1 MTREKDKGVDTMSKA
16 LQFLQS
22 RLGAEYY
29 DKLAA
34 IDNAEMHAFVA
45 KYVELCNPGEVFVF
59 DDSAEDHEFIRQQA
73 IRMGEERALRVPGHT
88 LHYDNYNDQGRDK
101 EHTRFLLPPGVDLG
115 PDIGAMDK
123 EEGLAEIHGLL
134 KDIMAGRPVYIL
146 FFTLGPTNSQF
157 SIPALQITDSAY
169 VAHSDQLLYRSGYA
183 DWQRLGPDARFFR
196 FVHSQ
201 GELTEQMTSKNL
213 HLRRMYID
221 NENATVYSTNTQYG
235 GNTIGLKKLA
245 MRLAIFRAEKEGW
258 LTEHMLL
265 MGVHGP
271 EGRITYFG
279 GAFPSMCGKTST
291 AMIPGETIV
300 GDDIAYLFKHDGMVR
315 AVNVEKGMFGIIEGI
330 NSTDDV
336 IVWHALHN
344 PGEIIFS
351 NVLLC
356 EDGSVYWNG
365 KDGAEPEKGYNH
377 SGEWHKGKTDAKGN
391 KIPASHKNARF
402 TLDLGQL
409 ENVSPRLHDPE
420 GVEPAGFVYGG
431 RDSDTWMPGRQ
442 AFNWEHGIV
451 TMGAFLESETTAA
464 TLGKEGVR
472 EFNPMSNIDF
482 LSVPIGRY
490 VDMNLRFGR
499 GLDKA
504 PAIFG
509 VNYFLR
515 DMETGQWLNDKTDKA
530 IWLKWMELR
539 VNRDVPA
546 IMTPVGFI
554 PEYHDLKQLFKHL
567 HGKEYTRSDYNKQFS
582 LRVPAFLAKTKRVME
597 IYRAQV
603 KDTPPAV
610 FDVAELE
617 IKRLEDAQAE
627 YGDIIPPHEF
637 VLVR

>member
-1 MTREKDKGVDTMSKA
+1 MDSALKTLKA
-16 LQFLQS
+16 
-22 RLGAEYY
+22 RLDAKAYQR
-29 DKLAA
+29 LAA
-34 IDNAEMHAFVA
+34 IANPDLHAFVA
-45 KYVELCNPGEVFVF
+45 KYVEICNPDRVFVCT
-59 DDSAEDHEFIRQQA
+59 DSPEDRKFIREEA
-73 IRMGEERALRVPGHT
+73 IRTGEERPLGIEGHT
-88 LHYDNYNDQGRDK
+88 LHYEHYSDQGRDK
-101 EHTRFLLPPGVDLG
+101 EHTKFLLPPGVDLG
-115 PDIGAMDK
+115 PEIGSMDK
-123 EEGLAEIHGLL
+123 EAGLAEIHGILQ
-134 KDIMAGRPVYIL
+134 DIMVGHTAYVL
-146 FFTLGPTNSQF
+146 FFTLGPTHSEF
-157 SIPALQITDSAY
+157 SIPAVQITDSAY
-169 VAHSDQLLYRSGYA
+169 VAHSEHLLYRSGYK
-183 DWQRLGPDARFFR
+183 DWKRLGAKARFFK
-196 FVHSQ
+196 FVHSE
-201 GELTEQMTSKNL
+201 GELDARKNSKNL
-213 HLRRMYID
+213 HERRMYMD
-221 NENATVYSTNTQYG
+221 NENSTVYSTNTQYG

-271 EGRITYFG
+271 KGRTTYFS

-300 GDDIAYLFKHDGMVR
+300 GDDIAYLFKKDGRVR

-330 NSTDDV
+330 NSTDDI
-336 IVWHALHN
+336 IVWKALHN

-351 NVLLC
+351 NVLLR

-365 KDGAEPEKGYNH
+365 KDGAEPGKGYNH
-377 SGEWHKGKTDAKGN
+377 SGDWHKGKTDAKG
-391 KIPASHKNARF
+391 KEIPASHKNARF
-402 TLDLGQL
+402 TLDLAQL

-431 RDSDTWMPGRQ
+431 RDSDTWMPVRQ

-490 VDMNLRFGR
+490 VGMNLDFGK
-499 GLDKA
+499 GLTHP

-515 DMETGQWLNDKTDKA
+515 GSDGLWLNDKTDKA

-539 VNRDVPA
+539 VNGDAGA
-546 IMTPVGFI
+546 IQTPVGFI
-554 PEYHDLKQLFKHL
+554 PKYEDLRRLFKEV
-567 HGKEYTRSDYNKQFS
+567 HGKEYTREAYVKQFS
-582 LRVPAFLAKTKRVME
+582 LRVPAFLAKTRRVME
-597 IYRAQV
+597 IYRTQV

-610 FDVAELE
+610 FAVAEQE
-617 IKRLEDAQAE
+617 IRRLEDARAE
-627 YGDIIPPHEF
+627 FGDVIPPDQF
-637 VLVR
+637 PVVK

>member
-1 MTREKDKGVDTMSKA
+1 MNKSLK
-16 LQFLQS
+16 FLQS
-22 RLGAEYY
+22 RLGEKDFA
-29 DKLAA
+29 KLAA
-34 IDNAEMHAFVA
+34 IDNADMHAFVA
-45 KYVELCNPGEVFVF
+45 KYIEICNPDRVFVCT
-59 DDSAEDHEFIRQQA
+59 DTLADRRWIRKEA
-73 IRMGEERALRVPGHT
+73 IRRGEERPLGIEGHT
-88 LHYDNYNDQGRDK
+88 LHYEHYSDQGRDK
-101 EHTRFLLPPGVDLG
+101 EHTKFLLPPGVDLG
-115 PDIGAMDK
+115 PEIGSMDK
-123 EEGLAEIHGLL
+123 QAGLDEIHGIL
-134 KDIMAGRPVYIL
+134 KDIMKGRTVYVL
-146 FFTLGPTNSQF
+146 FFTLGPTNSEF
-157 SIPALQITDSAY
+157 SIPAVQITDSPY
-169 VAHSDQLLYRSGYA
+169 VAHSEHLLYRSGYK
-183 DWQRLGPDARFFR
+183 DWKRLGSKARFFK
-196 FVHSQ
+196 FVHSE
-201 GELTEQMTSKNL
+201 GELDARNNSKNL
-213 HLRRMYID
+213 NMRRMYID
-221 NENATVYSTNTQYG
+221 NENFTVYTTNTQYG

-271 EGRITYFG
+271 NGRITYFG

-300 GDDIAYLFKHDGMVR
+300 GDDIAYLFKKDGEVR

-330 NSTDDV
+330 NSVDDI
-336 IVWHALHN
+336 IVWKALHN

-356 EDGSVYWNG
+356 EDGTVYWNG

-377 SGEWHKGKTDAKGN
+377 SGDWFKGKTDAKGN

-409 ENVSPRLHDPE
+409 ENVSPRLHDRK
-420 GVEPAGFVYGG
+420 GVEPAGFIYGG
-431 RDSDTWMPGRQ
+431 RDSDTWMPVRQ

-451 TMGAFLESETTAA
+451 TMAAFLESETTAA

-490 VDMNLRFGR
+490 VGMNLNFGKA
-499 GLDKA
+499 LDKV

-515 DMETGQWLNDKTDKA
+515 DMETGKWLNDKTDKA

-539 VNRDVPA
+539 VNKDVPA

-554 PEYHDLKQLFKHL
+554 PDYYDLKHLFQMV
-567 HGKEYTRSDYNKQFS
+567 HGKEYTKEAYVKQFS
-582 LRVPAFLAKTKRVME
+582 LRVPAFLAKTRRVLE
-597 IYRAQV
+597 IYRKQI
-603 KDTPPAV
+603 KGTPQAV

-617 IKRLEDAQAE
+617 IKRLVAAQDE
-627 YGDIIPPHEF
+627 FGDIIPPDKF
-637 VLVR
+637 VLVK

>member
-1 MTREKDKGVDTMSKA
+1 MADNKA
-16 LQFLQS
+16 LDRIKS
-22 RLGAEYY
+22 RLSPEAYRR
-29 DKLAA
+29 LAA
-34 IDNAEMHAFVA
+34 IHNPELHAFVA
-45 KYVELCNPGEVFVF
+45 KYVETCNPADVFVCT
-59 DDSAEDHEFIRQQA
+59 DAEEDKAFIRQEA
-73 IRMGEERALRVPGHT
+73 IRSGEERPLKVPGHT
-88 LHYDNYNDQGRDK
+88 LHYEHYDDQGRDK
-101 EHTRFLLPPGVDLG
+101 EHTKFLLPPGVDLG

-123 EEGLAEIHGLL
+123 DEGLAEIHGIL
-134 KDIMAGRPVYIL
+134 KDIMKGRTMYVL
-146 FFTLGPTNSQF
+146 FFTLGPTNSEF
-157 SIPALQITDSAY
+157 SIPAVQITDSPY
-169 VAHSDQLLYRSGYA
+169 VAHSEHLLYRSGYE
-183 DWQRLGPDARFFR
+183 DWRRLGEKARFFR
-196 FVHSQ
+196 FVHSE
-201 GELTEQMTSKNL
+201 GELDERKNSKNL

-271 EGRITYFG
+271 AGRVTYFT

-291 AMIPGETIV
+291 AMIPGETIL
-300 GDDIAYLFKHDGMVR
+300 GDDIAYLFKKNGRVR

-330 NSTDDV
+330 NSVDDI
-336 IVWHALHN
+336 IVWKALHN

-365 KDGAEPEKGYNH
+365 KDGPVPERGYNH
-377 SGEWHKGKTDAKGN
+377 SGEWWKGKKDAKG
-391 KIPASHKNARF
+391 KEIPPSHKNARF
-402 TLDLGQL
+402 TLDLSLL

-420 GVEPAGFVYGG
+420 GVEPAGFIYGG
-431 RDSDTWMPGRQ
+431 RDSDTWMPVRQ

-472 EFNPMSNIDF
+472 EFNPMSNLDF

-490 VDMNLRFGR
+490 VGMNLDFGK
-499 GLDKA
+499 GLTHP

-515 DMETGQWLNDKTDKA
+515 DMETGKWLNDKTDKA

-539 VNRDVPA
+539 VHGDVGA
-546 IMTPVGFI
+546 IQTPVGYI
-554 PEYHDLKQLFKHL
+554 PKYEDLRRLFKEV
-567 HGKEYTRSDYNKQFS
+567 HGREYTKEDYVKQFS
-582 LRVPAFLAKTKRVME
+582 LRVPQFLAKTRRVME
-597 IYRAQV
+597 IYRTKVAN
-603 KDTPPAV
+603 TPPV
-610 FDVAELE
+610 LFQVAEAE
-617 IKRLEDAQAE
+617 IARLEEARAKK
-627 YGDIIPPHEF
+627 GDIIPPDEF
-637 VLVR
+637 PVVA

>member
-1 MTREKDKGVDTMSKA
+1 MDSALKTLKA
-16 LQFLQS
+16 
-22 RLGAEYY
+22 RLDAKAYQR
-29 DKLAA
+29 LAA
-34 IDNAEMHAFVA
+34 IANPDLHAFVA
-45 KYVELCNPGEVFVF
+45 KYVEICNPDRVFVCT
-59 DDSAEDHEFIRQQA
+59 DSPEDRKFIREEA
-73 IRMGEERALRVPGHT
+73 IRTGEERPLGIEGHT
-88 LHYDNYNDQGRDK
+88 LHYEHYSDQGRDK
-101 EHTRFLLPPGVDLG
+101 EHTKFLLPPGVDLG
-115 PDIGAMDK
+115 PEIGSMDK
-123 EEGLAEIHGLL
+123 EAGLTEIHGILQ
-134 KDIMAGRPVYIL
+134 DIMMGHTAYVL
-146 FFTLGPTNSQF
+146 FFTLGPTHSEF
-157 SIPALQITDSAY
+157 SIPAVQITDSAY
-169 VAHSDQLLYRSGYA
+169 VAHSEHLLYRSGYK
-183 DWQRLGPDARFFR
+183 DWKRLGAKARFFK
-196 FVHSQ
+196 FVHSE
-201 GELTEQMTSKNL
+201 GELDARKNSKNL
-213 HLRRMYID
+213 HERRMYMD
-221 NENATVYSTNTQYG
+221 NENSTVYSTNTQYG

-271 EGRITYFG
+271 KGRTTYFS

-300 GDDIAYLFKHDGMVR
+300 GDDIAYLFKKDGRVR

-330 NSTDDV
+330 NSTDDI
-336 IVWHALHN
+336 IVWKALHN

-351 NVLLC
+351 NVLLR

-365 KDGAEPEKGYNH
+365 KDGAEPGKGYNH
-377 SGEWHKGKTDAKGN
+377 SGDWHKGKTDAKG
-391 KIPASHKNARF
+391 KEIPASHKNARF
-402 TLDLGQL
+402 TLDLAQL

-431 RDSDTWMPGRQ
+431 RDSDTWMPVRQ

-490 VDMNLRFGR
+490 VGMNLDFGK
-499 GLDKA
+499 GLTHP

-515 DMETGQWLNDKTDKA
+515 GSDGRWLNDKTDKA

-539 VNRDVPA
+539 VNGDAGA
-546 IMTPVGFI
+546 IQTPVGFI
-554 PEYHDLKQLFKHL
+554 PKYEDLRRLFKEV
-567 HGKEYTRSDYNKQFS
+567 HGKEYTREAYVKQFS
-582 LRVPAFLAKTKRVME
+582 LRVPAFLAKTRRVME
-597 IYRAQV
+597 IYRTQV

-610 FDVAELE
+610 FAVAEQE
-617 IKRLEDAQAE
+617 IRRLEDARAE
-627 YGDIIPPHEF
+627 FGDVIPPDQF
-637 VLVR
+637 PVVK